1 MTKERERSL
10 SIYPK
15 QKFTTSGGL
24 ILQLKNKNELL
35 SLVRVSQS
43 PLGMTRFTK

>member
-24 ILQLKNKNELL
+24 ILQLKNKNELR
-35 SLVRVSQS
+35 LVRLSQS
-43 PLGMTRFTK
+43 PLGITRFTK